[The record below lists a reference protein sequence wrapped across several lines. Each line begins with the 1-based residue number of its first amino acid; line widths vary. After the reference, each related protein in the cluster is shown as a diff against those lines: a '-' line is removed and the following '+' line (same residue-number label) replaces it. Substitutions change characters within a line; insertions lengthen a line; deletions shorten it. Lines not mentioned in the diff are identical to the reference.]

1 MFFTYLR
8 RELRRRMRQAIV
20 IALGLALGIGLVITV
35 TAASNGV
42 KNSQTDV
49 LHSLFGVGTDIT
61 VTKPPASGQAQSIG
75 IGIRQDV
82 KSEVKGGSSL
92 SAVNVNV
99 NQLLNSQ
106 YSTLTSA
113 QLAQVTRIHNVTAAV
128 GGLSLV
134 DGTVTGTIPA
144 VSLGKGQGK
153 SLSSNL
159 TEKSFTVDGVD
170 LTHAQSGP
178 LSTAK
183 ITSGTMLT
191 AADANADDALVD
203 SGYAA
208 QNKLSVGGTVD
219 VGGTTFKIVGIASV
233 PQSGNPPNVYV
244 PLAKAQAL
252 GKTGST
258 ALTNEV
264 NTIYVTAASAADI
277 AAIQTG
283 ITQALPGVTV
293 TDQNNLASEVTGSLS
308 SASTLAN
315 DLGKWLSVA
324 VLIAAFLVASLLT
337 IAAVARR
344 VREFGTLKALG
355 WRSRRIIAQVMG
367 ESIVIGIVGGA
378 AGVGL
383 GFAGAALIGKLA
395 PPLSATVGANDAA
408 SVANSP
414 TGGQLGSAFKA
425 ITDTAH
431 TVSVKLTAP
440 ITIDIVLLAVVLAI
454 AGGLIAG
461 TFGGWRAARLRPA
474 AALARVE

>member
-8 RELRRRMRQAIV
+8 RELLRRMRQAIF
-20 IALGLALGIGLVITV
+20 ISLGLALGIGLVITV

-49 LHSLFGVGTDIT
+49 LHSLYGVATDIT
-61 VTKPPASGQAQSIG
+61 VTKAPASGQTQSIG
-75 IGIRQDV
+75 IGIRQQV

-113 QLAQVTRIHNVTAAV
+113 QLARVAALHDVTAAV

-144 VSLGKGQGK
+144 ASIGKGQGK
-153 SLSSNL
+153 SIDSNL
-159 TEKSFTVDGVD
+159 TESSFTVDGVD
-170 LTHAQSGP
+170 LTHTQAGP
-178 LSTAK
+178 LSAAK
-183 ITSGTMLT
+183 ITSGTRLT

-208 QNKLSVGGTVD
+208 QNRLHVGGTVD
-219 VGGTTFKIVGIASV
+219 VGGTNFKITGMVSV
-233 PQSGNPPNVYV
+233 PQSGSPPNVYV

-252 GKTGST
+252 GKTGT
-258 ALTNEV
+258 ASLAHDV

-277 AAIQTG
+277 SAIQARIG
-283 ITQALPGVTV
+283 QALPGATV
-293 TDQNNLASEVTGSLS
+293 TDQNNLANEVTGSLS
-308 SASTLAN
+308 SASSLAN

-337 IAAVARR
+337 MAAVARR

-355 WRSRRIIAQVMG
+355 WRSRRIIVQVMG
-367 ESIVIGIVGGA
+367 ESIAIGIVGGA
-378 AGVGL
+378 IGVGV
-383 GFAGAALIGKLA
+383 GYAGAALIDKLA
-395 PPLSATVGANDAA
+395 PPLSATVGPNNAA

-414 TGGQLGSAFKA
+414 ASSKLSNAFSA
-425 ITDTAH
+425 INETAH
-431 TVSVKLTAP
+431 TVSVKLTASV
-440 ITIDIVLLAVVLAI
+440 TIDIVLLAVVLAV

-461 TFGGWRAARLRPA
+461 SFGGWRAARLRPA